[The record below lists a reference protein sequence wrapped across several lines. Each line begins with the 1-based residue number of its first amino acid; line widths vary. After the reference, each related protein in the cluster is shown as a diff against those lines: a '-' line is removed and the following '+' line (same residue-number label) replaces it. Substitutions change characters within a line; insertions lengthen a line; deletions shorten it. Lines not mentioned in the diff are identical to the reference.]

1 MQGDRAAAL
10 RLSDGTTVPADVI
23 ICGTGWHQRCD
34 FLDREILS
42 KVTDERGNFRLY
54 RSMLP
59 INVPGLAFNGY
70 NSSFF
75 SQLNAEV
82 SALWIANMLVGG
94 LVLPPEEEQRRYIDS
109 RLAWM
114 EQRTNGKHSKGT
126 NIIPFSVHHMD
137 ELLAEI
143 DLRLPL
149 LTRIR
154 QWFVSI
160 DAAEYAGLLPRL
172 LKRHGRTLS
181 TTSTGRN

>member
-1 MQGDRAAAL
+1 
-10 RLSDGTTVPADVI
+10 
-23 ICGTGWHQRCD
+23 
-34 FLDREILS
+34 
-42 KVTDERGNFRLY
+42 
-54 RSMLP
+54 
-59 INVPGLAFNGY
+59 
-70 NSSFF
+70 
-75 SQLNAEV
+75 
-82 SALWIANMLVGG
+82 MLVGG
-94 LVLPPEEEQRRYIDS
+94 LTLPPEEEQRRYIDS

-172 LKRHGRTLS
+172 LKRHGRPLS